1 MKDALLATVIDEYA
15 TIEAFAS
22 VLVAEQKALC
32 QVNPAEMLRP
42 IVEKKIELV
51 GKLATLEKIR
61 DSQLAEMGL
70 PGGWSGIELAA
81 GRDPKL
87 AAQWALLQQSAKR
100 AHRSNKTNG
109 VLIRTRMEYN
119 QRALDVLQVRP
130 PKPSLYGPDGRV
142 PGFGAL

>member
-1 MKDALLATVIDEYA
+1 MKDTLLTTVIDEYT
-15 TIEAFAS
+15 TIEEFAS
-22 VLVAEQKALC
+22 VLVVEQKALT
-32 QVNPAEMLRP
+32 Q
-42 IVEKKIELV
+42 V

-61 DSQLAEMGL
+61 DAQLAEMGF

-87 AAQWALLQQSAKR
+87 AAQWTLLQQSVER

-109 VLIRTRMEYN
+109 VLIRTRMDYN

-130 PKPSLYGPDGRV
+130 PKPSFYGPDGRV